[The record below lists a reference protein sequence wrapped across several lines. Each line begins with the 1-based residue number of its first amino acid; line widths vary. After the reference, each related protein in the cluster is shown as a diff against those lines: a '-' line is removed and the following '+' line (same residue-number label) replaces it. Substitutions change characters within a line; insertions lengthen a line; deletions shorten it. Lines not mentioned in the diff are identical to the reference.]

1 MKIKSK
7 VNYKCGS
14 KEEKAYQYKDEY
26 QNKKAKNYVHGY
38 DDHETIGTTR

>member
-7 VNYKCGS
+7 VYKCGS
-14 KEEKAYQYKDEY
+14 KEKAYQYKEY
-26 QNKKAKNYVHGY
+26 QNKKAKNYIHGY

>member
-14 KEEKAYQYKDEY
+14 KEEKAYQYKDY